1 MKYFLKL
8 ICFMAVGVM
17 VLGCGQAKERCSGKT
32 EDRKKIAAVQRSLTD
47 IVSASPGEIGVALI
61 VGNTDTVVINNE
73 DKYALMSVFKLH
85 QALALCDWLERK
97 VISPDTLVEIERS
110 RMNPDTWSP
119 MLKEIKG
126 DRFRLSA
133 RQLMRYTLIKS
144 DNNASN
150 LMFERFSGVAET
162 DSFIARIIPRDCF
175 KISVTEGEMCLDRS
189 LCYSNHSSPLGVAIL
204 INKLFADSI
213 VSHESQQF
221 ICNTLAECAT
231 GSDRISAP
239 LQDKPGVK
247 IFHKTG
253 SGYVNEKNLLIAHND
268 AAYISLPNGVNY
280 TLVVLVKDFPGNEKE
295 ASAVISKISSAVY
308 GILKNE

>member
-133 RQLMRYTLIKS
+133 RQLM
-144 DNNASN
+144 
-150 LMFERFSGVAET
+150 
-162 DSFIARIIPRDCF
+162 
-175 KISVTEGEMCLDRS
+175 
-189 LCYSNHSSPLGVAIL
+189 
-204 INKLFADSI
+204 
-213 VSHESQQF
+213 
-221 ICNTLAECAT
+221 
-231 GSDRISAP
+231 
-239 LQDKPGVK
+239 
-247 IFHKTG
+247 
-253 SGYVNEKNLLIAHND
+253 
-268 AAYISLPNGVNY
+268 
-280 TLVVLVKDFPGNEKE
+280 
-295 ASAVISKISSAVY
+295 
-308 GILKNE
+308 